1 MKKHELED
9 IEEECEDEC
18 DDESHEH
25 QHSENPFENLDEDT
39 QRKIQ
44 EMQIFE
50 QNFQQLL
57 MQKQT
62 FNFELN
68 ETDYALEEL
77 KKAEGEVFKVV
88 GNQIIVKSTKD
99 NLEKELIH
107 KKELIELRLKNIDK
121 QEKEFSEKLNALR
134 EELIKKIS
142 KNNRNK

>member
-1 MKKHELED
+1 MKKHEHGELED
-9 IEEECEDEC
+9 EEEDH
-18 DDESHEH
+18 ESPEH
-25 QHSENPFENLDEDT
+25 GENPIENLDEDT

-121 QEKEFSEKLNALR
+121 QEKEFSEKLNSLR

-142 KNNRNK
+142 EKRKNK